1 MSERIT
7 YLLRHKLIALEL
19 ACVPIAKAFD
29 YSVYLVGSCLERA
42 DYRDVD
48 VRCILDPEQWA
59 GLFGALDPARPFL
72 DPRWELL
79 CMSISELLGS
89 KTGLPVDFQF
99 QHRDVANANHPGA
112 KQRHPLGMRGIVQ

>member
-1 MSERIT
+1 MTGGRDT

-29 YSVYLVGSCLERA
+29 YGVFLVGSCLERA

-48 VRCILDPEQWA
+48 VRCMLDIEQWVR
-59 GLFGALDPARPFL
+59 LFGDLDPAKPFL

-79 CMSISELLGS
+79 CGALSEQLS
-89 KTGLPVDFQF
+89 KQTGLPVDFQF
-99 QHRDVANANHPGA
+99 QQTAAANAEFGG
-112 KQRHPLGMRGIVQ
+112 RRRSPLGMRGIVT